1 MPGRAN
7 RHPRLSCELLR
18 THRECCSG
26 LISTFQKSC
35 STGGN
40 NHRKRHRL
48 CGETKNDRSTGSAR
62 ERHGLFRCGAFQAA
76 RIRRPSIQYSRVVLP
91 PGPNSWPLN
100 IPAAYSVPAR
110 TAAFSYLAQQC
121 GPFLAQQCGPFATY
135 RRLTPSPASM
145 ICRCITAIISDGT
158 RAQSSRVT
166 LRGGFHGPLPV
177 LHRFG
182 GLVMTITSLKW
193 SQKAF
198 FFLC

>member
-1 MPGRAN
+1 MK
-7 RHPRLSCELLR
+7 RL
-18 THRECCSG
+18 G
-26 LISTFQKSC
+26 ST
-35 STGGN
+35 
-40 NHRKRHRL
+40 
-48 CGETKNDRSTGSAR
+48 DSAR
-62 ERHGLFRCGAFQAA
+62 KRHGLFRCGAFQAA

-121 GPFLAQQCGPFATY
+121 GPFATY

-166 LRGGFHGPLPV
+166 LRGGFHGPLP
-177 LHRFG
+177 LFWRFG
-182 GLVMTITSLKW
+182 SFIIIAKST
-193 SQKAF
+193 
-198 FFLC
+198 